1 MRKRTQPSKSVNT
14 SVFISPSKC
23 PSLLRYWIIY
33 NPRSTENVTKNIILR
48 LHNYFPEFH
57 PWIKKRHGKTM
68 LKILTHSR
76 FSYIFVLVNCSPL
89 NQKVVT
95 TFETIISIKQ
105 KLAPNKEK
113 RCMPSPIKN
122 ASWNST
128 LHILQPYLEN
138 GREGPKY
145 FSWLQSV
152 ISIFPSPHTSN
163 FIYW

>member
-57 PWIKKRHGKTM
+57 PWIKKRHGKTITF
-68 LKILTHSR
+68 LR
-76 FSYIFVLVNCSPL
+76 QFYSPL

-95 TFETIISIKQ
+95 TFKNIISIKQ
-105 KLAPNKEK
+105 KLASNKEK

-138 GREGPKY
+138 GREIEIWDLPAFRIFHFD
-145 FSWLQSV
+145 FS
-152 ISIFPSPHTSN
+152 
-163 FIYW
+163 